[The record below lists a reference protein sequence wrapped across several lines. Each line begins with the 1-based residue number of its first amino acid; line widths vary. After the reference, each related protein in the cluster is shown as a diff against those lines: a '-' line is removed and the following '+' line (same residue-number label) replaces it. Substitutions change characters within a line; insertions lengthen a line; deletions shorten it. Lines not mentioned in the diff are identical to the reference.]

1 MVDTQTQQKS
11 ALSSLTI
18 RGALVMAVAFAAARA
33 GVVVPDGTIAQ
44 LVDSAIN
51 LIFAGGALAVG
62 VGRARAKGP
71 LR

>member
-1 MVDTQTQQKS
+1 MADSPIPQKS

-33 GVVVPDGTIAQ
+33 GVLVPDGTIAQ

-62 VGRARAKGP
+62 IGRARA
-71 LR
+71 